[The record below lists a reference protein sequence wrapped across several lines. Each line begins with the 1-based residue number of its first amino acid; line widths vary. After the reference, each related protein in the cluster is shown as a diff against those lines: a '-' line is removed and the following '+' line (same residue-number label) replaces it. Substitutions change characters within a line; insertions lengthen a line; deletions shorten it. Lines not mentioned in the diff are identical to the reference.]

1 MNRNKNTRLL
11 LWGIIFLAIL
21 IRFINLD
28 RIPNGF
34 IPEEV
39 STGWNAFSLLKTG
52 RDEWGTRLPLVFRET
67 GGFKL
72 ALNSYLIVPVMA
84 LFGVNEFSVRAPT
97 AFAGVLA
104 VWLTYELVKL
114 LFKRDT
120 HALSAALLLAISPW
134 HIAMGRYGVDVNWGI
149 PLFLGG
155 LILFLKSEKKPAYLA
170 GSGILFA
177 LTYYTYFNF
186 VVFTFLFLA
195 GILFYFRKRLWQPEF
210 RRYVLIFVVTQFLF
224 MLPYVL
230 QANLTIRYSQAT
242 SVEKIGLVNQIH
254 EHREAC
260 GKMYPLIICRIFYN
274 KPLTFGLTIVRNY
287 INHFSTTPYFLHGA
301 EFGPSGMP
309 KGWGFMYP
317 FEFGLL
323 LIGTYVM
330 IRRQMLPLVLI
341 LWLFLY
347 GLPSSLAAETH
358 IWRMLTV
365 LPLPQIT
372 AGVGLIALVKKFP
385 HLVFKTILAGII
397 LFSAFQFMLDY
408 TSYFPYV
415 QAANSYYGFRETY
428 AYLKTIESGYD
439 HIVIAPTGL
448 GFDQLYIYYVFYMQS
463 DPRKYQLGTDI
474 ERLVGEQG
482 CVKVKRIGK
491 WYFESDVRNV
501 IFSLPDKTLFVT
513 DGTLN
518 EYEPLPKRV
527 MFPKLLQTISYPNG
541 NPAFKI
547 LELTKNP
554 EYSPEE

>member
-1 MNRNKNTRLL
+1 MNRHKTTFI
-11 LWGIIFLAIL
+11 LWGILFLAFL
-21 IRFINLD
+21 IRFAGLGQ
-28 RIPNGF
+28 IPNGF

-39 STGWNAFSLLKTG
+39 STGWNAYSLLKTG
-52 RDEWGTRLPLVFRET
+52 RDEWGNRLPLVFRET

-72 ALNSYLIVPVMA
+72 ALNSYLIIPVMA
-84 LFGVNEFSVRAPT
+84 VFGVNEYSVRSTT
-97 AFAGVLA
+97 AFAGVMA

-120 HALSAALLLAISPW
+120 YALSAALLLAISPW
-134 HIAMGRYGVDVNWGI
+134 HIAMGRYGVDVNLGI

-155 LILFLKSEKKPAYLA
+155 LILFLKSAQKPFYLVL
-170 GSGILFA
+170 SGTLFA

-186 VVFTFLFLA
+186 IVFTFSFLA
-195 GILFYFRKRLWQPEF
+195 GILLVERKRLWLPKF
-210 RRYVLIFVVTQFLF
+210 RTHVVIFVCIQFLF

-230 QANLTIRYSQAT
+230 QANLTTRYSQAT

-260 GKMYPLIICRIFYN
+260 GKKYPLVVCRMFYN
-274 KPLTFGLTIVRNY
+274 KPLTFGLTIVKNY

-301 EFGPSGMP
+301 EYGPSGMP

-323 LIGTYVM
+323 LIGAYVM
-330 IRRQMLPLVLI
+330 IRRQMLPAVLV

-365 LPLPQIT
+365 LPLPQIA
-372 AGVGLIALVKKFP
+372 AGIGLIALIKKFP
-385 HLVFKTILAGII
+385 YLIVKVGLVGII
-397 LFSAFQFMLDY
+397 VFSGFQFMLDY
-408 TSYFPYV
+408 TGYFPYA

-428 AYLKTIESGYD
+428 AYVKTIESEYD
-439 HIVIAPTGL
+439 YIVIAPTGL
-448 GFDQLYIYYVFYMQS
+448 GFDQLYIYYLFYMQP
-463 DPRKYQLGTDI
+463 DPRTYQLGEDV

-482 CVKVKRIGK
+482 WVKVNRIGK
-491 WYFESDVRNV
+491 WHFESDVRNSV
-501 IFSLPDKTLFVT
+501 FSLPDKTLVVT
-513 DGTLN
+513 DGSFN
-518 EYEPLPKRV
+518 EQEPLPKKV
-527 MFPKLLQTISYPNG
+527 MFARLLQTIPYPNG

-554 EYSPEE
+554 DYSPEE